1 MTEIYSIYGLIDPR
15 DNKIFYIGKTSRD
28 PSERY
33 AEHIKETSGETPK
46 QKKIQ
51 ELYKA
56 KGLPPDL
63 VILESGITDPKLAFT
78 REVYWMEIFR
88 MTGTVLT
95 NASVDYDGVYF
106 LTDDHLATVRKI
118 GRWSV
123 DVSESPWG
131 EQANLTD
138 DDVGLEQVQF
148 KGKKLI
154 SPDLPDDISE
164 QQLGDSKSIGIHL
177 TCNEIKSEQMK
188 INSTESIASCDREHP
203 QGVIDPL
210 QAKTGRVI
218 GDLMAGLES
227 GRWQGDDAILAATKL
242 KEHFE
247 EKGRWLPRYNG
258 SNKLKKK
265 RHIRTLKIIGF
276 LKQGEK

>member
-1 MTEIYSIYGLIDPR
+1 MTKIYSIYGLIDPIG
-15 DNKIFYIGKTSRD
+15 NKIFYIGKTSRA

-33 AEHIKETSGETPK
+33 AEHIKETSGVTPK

-51 ELYKA
+51 EIYKA

-63 VILESGITDPKLAFT
+63 VILEGGINDSKLAFT

-123 DVSESPWG
+123 DVSEPSWG
-131 EQANLTD
+131 GKANLTD
-138 DDVGLEQVQF
+138 DGVGLEQIQF
-148 KGKKLI
+148 KGKKAI
-154 SPDLPDDISE
+154 PPDDVAE
-164 QQLGDSKSIGIHL
+164 QQLDDFKSIGTHL
-177 TCNEIKSEQMK
+177 TCNEIESEQMK
-188 INSTESIASCDREHP
+188 INSTESIASCDRERP

-227 GRWQGDDAILAATKL
+227 GRWQGGDAILAATKM

-247 EKGRWLPRYNG
+247 EKGRWLPSYNG

-265 RHIRTLKIIGF
+265 RHKWTLKIIGF
-276 LKQGEK
+276 LKQSEK